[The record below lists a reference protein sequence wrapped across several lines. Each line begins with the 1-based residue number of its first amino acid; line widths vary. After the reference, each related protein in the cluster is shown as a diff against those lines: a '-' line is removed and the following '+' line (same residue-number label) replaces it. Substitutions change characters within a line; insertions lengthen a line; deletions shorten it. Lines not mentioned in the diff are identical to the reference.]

1 LPLNGET
8 ISFAGTLG
16 KRVTAETKT
25 DVRAENESERGRTAR
40 TGGKENERGRE
51 RERERE
57 RETDRQRE
65 RDREESDRVEK
76 GNNETR
82 SSPKASDGRARG
94 RRVKRKGGNPWR
106 RQKRGR
112 VAFNSIS

>member
-40 TGGKENERGRE
+40 KTGEKRMRGGE

-57 RETDRQRE
+57 RERQRE

-76 GNNETR
+76 GNNE
-82 SSPKASDGRARG
+82 KGRDE
-94 RRVKRKGGNPWR
+94 VIPESK
-106 RQKRGR
+106 
-112 VAFNSIS
+112 